1 MPEMKYPILDI
12 FENEVPEP
20 ARCPNMLKNTRSMPE
35 KLMPDHS
42 LLENSVTEKSETK
55 NGFMIFCLSSDDK
68 YNCEICHHLNRHTL
82 LEIAQFSLI
91 SISLE

>member
-12 FENEVPEP
+12 FENVVPEP

-42 LLENSVTEKSETK
+42 LIPTFQQHYHPEFQNA
-55 NGFMIFCLSSDDK
+55 LS
-68 YNCEICHHLNRHTL
+68 ITL
-82 LEIAQFSLI
+82 LVIQTAKTERK
-91 SISLE
+91 LEKYGVQDF